1 MTGTT
6 ESFRERTAF
15 EDPTDR
21 EHHPETPSSVMSP
34 EWRGTRSSDIHA
46 APWAGNVH
54 QESHTEEVEGRGTVL
69 VLCGEPDFDSAVQL
83 DEVGRRGPGAG
94 GVAGPV
100 VVDLAA
106 LTSCGSSALL
116 RLAQPAP
123 VRAQGGS
130 LGPAAV
136 PRTGPSALPALH
148 RLAEAAGV
156 PLHLD
161 RRPPFL
167 VRLLLLTGTYEHLT
181 SRSETAGP
189 DGDIPSGAAE
199 GPRPAGP

>member
-1 MTGTT
+1 ML
-6 ESFRERTAF
+6 
-15 EDPTDR
+15 
-21 EHHPETPSSVMSP
+21 
-34 EWRGTRSSDIHA
+34 W
-46 APWAGNVH
+46 
-54 QESHTEEVEGRGTVL
+54 
-69 VLCGEPDFDSAVQL
+69 GEPDFDSAVQL

-106 LTSCGSSALL
+106 LTSCDSSGISALL
-116 RLAQPAP
+116 RLYQHLS
-123 VRAQGGS
+123 AQGRS
-130 LGPAAV
+130 LGLAAV
-136 PRTGPSALPALH
+136 PRIGPSALPALH

-156 PLHLD
+156 PPHLD

-189 DGDIPSGAAE
+189 DGDIPSSAAE
-199 GPRPAGP
+199 GPRPDGP